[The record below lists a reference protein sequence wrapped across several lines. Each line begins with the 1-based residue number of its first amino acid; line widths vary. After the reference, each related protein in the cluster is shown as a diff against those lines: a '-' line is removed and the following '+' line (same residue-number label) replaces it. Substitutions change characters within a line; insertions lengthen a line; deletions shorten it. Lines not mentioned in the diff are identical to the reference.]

1 MLFHNILT
9 FYYQSNRPVRR
20 TILSLFLLVN
30 LVFCNLTWLWRSFF
44 CVWHSGRCVCVT
56 STRRVI
62 TLGFEIQRYV
72 FQVLVSSLSSS
83 LLFIISYIIHYHI
96 HLLF

>member
-1 MLFHNILT
+1 MLFGRELYIYVNRLFHNILT

-30 LVFCNLTWLWRSFF
+30 LVFCHLTWLWRHFF

-62 TLGFEIQRYV
+62 
-72 FQVLVSSLSSS
+72 SLWA
-83 LLFIISYIIHYHI
+83 LRFKGT
-96 HLLF
+96 FFRF

>member
-1 MLFHNILT
+1 MCVNRLFHNILT

-30 LVFCNLTWLWRSFF
+30 LVFCHLTWLWRRFF

-56 STRRVI
+56 GTRVI
-62 TLGFEIQRYV
+62 TLGFEIQ
-72 FQVLVSSLSSS
+72 S
-83 LLFIISYIIHYHI
+83 
-96 HLLF
+96 